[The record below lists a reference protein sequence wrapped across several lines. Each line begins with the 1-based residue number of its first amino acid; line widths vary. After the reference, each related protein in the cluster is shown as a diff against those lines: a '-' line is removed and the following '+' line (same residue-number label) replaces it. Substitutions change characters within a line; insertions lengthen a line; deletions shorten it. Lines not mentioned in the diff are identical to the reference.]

1 VNGAEAKN
9 RKATSKSTEGL
20 AKQAAASALSV
31 VKELEIA
38 SSSWSTKGMIMGIR
52 ATEGFA
58 FRVAIKNTA

>member
-38 SSSWSTKGMIMGIR
+38 SSSWSTKGMIMGR